1 MKMNELTNRLK
12 GTIYGQA
19 IGDALGLGTEGMT
32 DEDMAWKYPNG
43 IRHYS
48 EIFQD
53 RHRKRWKIGDWTDDT
68 DMMLCIANA
77 VIKDKGVNLTT
88 IAQNFKEWADG
99 EPMGIGENTYKVLMI
114 GDYVEKPLEVSKKVW
129 EMSNRQAAANGGLM
143 RTSIVGLFPK
153 AVEECAA
160 NICRLTHY
168 DPRCVG
174 SCVIVSEL
182 IHSLVYD
189 NKGLTYN
196 RSHISYYSHVAWMI
210 SRYKQI
216 GGDDKYDDTYHSLC
230 KAMNNR
236 ICQSPIFNAPTYPGE
251 CIYIPDMLVAIVAL
265 SNYAHQYSGKYQSTV
280 DKWIEKASSEWID
293 QETGLLASFLEE
305 DHGKAQ
311 IALPVKGSYSAL
323 NCYYLSL
330 VAPKFAQEQYELLK
344 KNFRQDFLI
353 TGLKEY
359 HDRTCLFGM
368 DIDAGPII
376 FNLSPSGTGFVIGAA
391 TSLEDMEFRK
401 QLLKTAEIGGS
412 TVSWFGSSHYL
423 LANIALVGEA
433 IILAMRTSAP
443 QTRMCNK

>member
-1 MKMNELTNRLK
+1 MKRIEDKLR

-43 IRHYS
+43 ITHYS

>member
-1 MKMNELTNRLK
+1 MKVKRIRKSMIIILSFIIFLAVVKFVWIICSTNDIGSFETERKEIIRRANYLTSKIATTPQKL
-12 GTIYGQA
+12 
-19 IGDALGLGTEGMT
+19 L
-32 DEDMAWKYPNG
+32 DEMPNG
-43 IRHYS
+43 IG
-48 EIFQD
+48 EQFQ
-53 RHRKRWKIGDWTDDT
+53 G
-68 DMMLCIANA
+68 
-77 VIKDKGVNLTT
+77 
-88 IAQNFKEWADG
+88 EWAIYSYS
-99 EPMGIGENTYKVLMI
+99 MT
-114 GDYVEKPLEVSKKVW
+114 
-129 EMSNRQAAANGGLM
+129 
-143 RTSIVGLFPK
+143 
-153 AVEECAA
+153 CAA
-160 NICRLTHY
+160 LANIAILYPKNKNLSIKFIRKIIDIALSEEIKEY
-168 DPRCVG
+168 DRMRWGEDPMDG
-174 SCVIVSEL
+174 I
-182 IHSLVYD
+182 Y
-189 NKGLTYN
+189 GN

-216 GGDDKYDDTYHSLC
+216 GGDDKYDGLYHSLC
-230 KAMNNR
+230 KAMNKR
-236 ICQSPIFNAPTYPGE
+236 ICQSHIFNAPTYPGE
-251 CIYIPDMLVAIVAL
+251 YIYIPDMLVAIVAL
-265 SNYAHQYSGKYQSTV
+265 SNYAQQYDGKYQSTV

-311 IALPVKGSYSAL
+311 IILPVKGSYSAL

-330 VAPKFAQEQYELLK
+330 VAPEFALKQYELLK

-368 DIDAGPII
+368 DIDAGPIL
-376 FNLSPSGTGFVIGAA
+376 FNLSPSGTAFVIGAA